1 MDNGNVSSQETVKG
15 AIRTFKCNSW
25 YDMVGTELS
34 VCGEDGEWSF
44 EAPNTTTTVTAL
56 PAQRVTCVFTFD
68 NFLESVYADG
78 KRLTLVGDR
87 QGEES
92 QGSAPKVFFKDSVKV
107 ITIRGRDIECGC
119 KCGGMMFSCTVDG
132 ERESQWHTFVSR
144 AGDKQIRGRASYNA
158 RAVDKFGKW
167 LVPEFVNDDRFE
179 KEWQPASTPTG
190 GHAVS
195 ENQFQEID
203 GIDSDRGCLL

>member
-1 MDNGNVSSQETVKG
+1 M
-15 AIRTFKCNSW
+15 
-25 YDMVGTELS
+25 
-34 VCGEDGEWSF
+34 
-44 EAPNTTTTVTAL
+44 
-56 PAQRVTCVFTFD
+56 
-68 NFLESVYADG
+68 
-78 KRLTLVGDR
+78 
-87 QGEES
+87 
-92 QGSAPKVFFKDSVKV
+92 FFKDSVKV